1 MPERIICNTS
11 PLFYLHRVGHL
22 ELLPK
27 LYGSITVPDAVV
39 AELRAGRDQG
49 EDAPEPSAMAWIEVC
64 PVRVPQLI
72 ALINDFGPGEAEVL
86 ALALEHPGSLVI
98 VDDRLAQTIAKGR
111 GLRVTGTAGVLLKAK
126 REGHLPAVAPVLSEL
141 TRLGFR
147 RAPATRQEILAL
159 ADETTPTLQT

>member
-11 PLFYLHRVGHL
+11 PLFYLHRAGHL

-39 AELRAGRDQG
+39 AEPRAGREQA
-49 EDAPEPSAMAWIEVC
+49 EDAPDPAAMTWIEVC
-64 PVRVPQLI
+64 PVRVPQII
-72 ALINDFGPGEAEVL
+72 ALITDFGPGEAEVL

-98 VDDRLAQTIAKGR
+98 VDDRFARTIAKGR

-126 REGHLPAVAPVLSEL
+126 REGHLPAIAPVLSEL
-141 TRLGFR
+141 TQLGFR
-147 RAPATRQEILAL
+147 LAPATAWEILAL
-159 ADETTPTLQT
+159 ANETPTPQT